1 MKLQFVGCIKGPGS
15 LTDGL
20 EPISNS
26 ELSYPNALKPNRA
39 QSRVPYEDAPLG
51 CSLNFTGSALSYSY
65 RCPLLSR
72 PYIFG
77 ALGLAFRAIS
87 LLVLPRL
94 HTHTHILGVASRT
107 LGETHNP
114 LGCLTARTPSGSHN
128 LCPSTP
134 QNRLKRFSDS
144 VCI

>member
-65 RCPLLSR
+65 RCPPPVSAIHIR
-72 PYIFG
+72 GFG
-77 ALGLAFRAIS
+77 ARFSGNKPARAAT
-87 LLVLPRL
+87 PP
-94 HTHTHILGVASRT
+94 HTHTHPGS
-107 LGETHNP
+107 
-114 LGCLTARTPSGSHN
+114 CLKDAGGNS
-128 LCPSTP
+128 
-134 QNRLKRFSDS
+134 
-144 VCI
+144 